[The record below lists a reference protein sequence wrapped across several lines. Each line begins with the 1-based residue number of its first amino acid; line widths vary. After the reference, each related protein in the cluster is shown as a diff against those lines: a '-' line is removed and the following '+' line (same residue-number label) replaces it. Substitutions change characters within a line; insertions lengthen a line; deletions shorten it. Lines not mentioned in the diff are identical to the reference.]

1 MSRIEDE
8 KILFLDDDVR
18 RMKAFRRVHPRA
30 VWVQTAREC
39 IKRILL
45 PWDVISL
52 DHDLGGETYVDP
64 QRKDCGMEV
73 VRYILRNR
81 PACLAQT
88 RFIVHSRNQ
97 FAAVMM
103 AEALSS
109 AGYQCDL
116 EPFINQMAA

>member
-1 MSRIEDE
+1 MSRIEGE
-8 KILFLDDDVR
+8 KILFLDDDIC
-18 RMKAFRRVHPRA
+18 RMRAFRRVHPRS

-52 DHDLGGETYVDP
+52 DHDLGGETFVDS

-81 PACLAQT
+81 PACLADT
-88 RFIVHSRNQ
+88 RFIVHSHNHS
-97 FAAVMM
+97 AATMM

-109 AGYQCDL
+109 AGYQCDR
-116 EPFINQMAA
+116 EPFTNQMAA